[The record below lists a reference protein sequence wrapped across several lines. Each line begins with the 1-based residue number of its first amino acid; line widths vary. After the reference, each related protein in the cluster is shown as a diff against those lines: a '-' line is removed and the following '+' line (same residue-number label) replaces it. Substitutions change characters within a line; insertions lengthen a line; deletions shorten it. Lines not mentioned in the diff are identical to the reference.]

1 MDDALPAVVGALAA
15 GIARECPNDETLGLL
30 AALFTQLG
38 DSLGLIA
45 AARACNQA
53 EESENASV

>member
-1 MDDALPAVVGALAA
+1 MNDALPAVVGALAA

-45 AARACNQA
+45 AARACGQT
-53 EESENASV
+53 E